1 MLRAGRAITRR
12 VQLAFHTTDTVLA
25 LRLRAHYCGFPRF
38 SPRAPFRVAPRART
52 PVHTTNDFFS
62 FQQVLALSDYY
73 VLHKYSVHQTN
84 TNTKLQCRAL
94 TLKSIDPNVLISIS
108 N

>member
-1 MLRAGRAITRR
+1 MKRAAATMLQAGRTITRR

-52 PVHTTNDFFS
+52 PVHTANDFFHYKS
-62 FQQVLALSDYY
+62 SLLSPT
-73 VLHKYSVHQTN
+73 SVN
-84 TNTKLQCRAL
+84 FYN
-94 TLKSIDPNVLISIS
+94 SIS
-108 N
+108 FIS